1 MYHQTI
7 SSLTSINKLLTSA
20 KIEIILI
27 FIFLKTLKVNDFT
40 FAQSVDVDAVV
51 GNCLLVDDLDRG
63 AQIETE
69 VKVVLAWGDGDR
81 KQEKN
86 IKVHCDCDAMK
97 MNDENS
103 EKAVKFILI
112 LTVSKNTHSSNTPI
126 KHFSFPT

>member
-69 VKVVLAWGDGDR
+69 VKVVLA
-81 KQEKN
+81 
-86 IKVHCDCDAMK
+86 
-97 MNDENS
+97 
-103 EKAVKFILI
+103 
-112 LTVSKNTHSSNTPI
+112 
-126 KHFSFPT
+126 

>member
-40 FAQSVDVDAVV
+40 FAQRVDIDAVV
-51 GNCLLVDDLDRG
+51 GNCLLVDDLDRV

-69 VKVVLAWGDGDR
+69 VKVVL
-81 KQEKN
+81 
-86 IKVHCDCDAMK
+86 
-97 MNDENS
+97 
-103 EKAVKFILI
+103 
-112 LTVSKNTHSSNTPI
+112 T
-126 KHFSFPT
+126 